1 MLDPSRGVGTYVC
14 VENAVCCD
22 HLDELRAK
30 CSVIDGVAECV
41 YHELED
47 FVVNLTVEG
56 SQILVD
62 CHYVVSFVDLCLVLV
77 TLIAFFKCLTDT

>member
-14 VENAVCCD
+14 VENSVCCD

-30 CSVIDGVAECV
+30 CSVDECV
-41 YHELED
+41 YHELEN

-56 SQILVD
+56 SHILVD
-62 CHYVVSFVDLCLVLV
+62 CHYAVSFVDLCLVLV
-77 TLIAFFKCLTDT
+77 TLVAFFRCITDT